1 MASTPDVKYRV
12 FVSPDDKQICSDD
25 EVPYVIG
32 QTLGYATQ
40 VTTRRVQK
48 ILSSRFQKHGI
59 LFAEWPILLN
69 LWAKETATQR
79 ELSKL
84 ISIAEANIA
93 RTVVRME
100 KKKLLTRKRNA
111 QDRRES
117 IVQLTD
123 KGKALQNVL
132 LKEVV
137 TLSDTMKAALGE
149 ERMAQVFNAHIVL
162 NQALE
167 KLEHE
172 EMRPDA
178 KPL

>member
-1 MASTPDVKYRV
+1 MTYSSDLKYRV
-12 FVSPDDKQICSDD
+12 FISTDDQRACADD

-32 QTLGYATQ
+32 QTLGYASQ
-40 VTTRRVQK
+40 VTTRRIQK
-48 ILSSRFQKHGI
+48 ILSRRFQKHGI

-100 KKKLLTRKRNA
+100 KKKLLTRKRNSE
-111 QDRRES
+111 DRRES
-117 IVQLTD
+117 IVQLTE
-123 KGKALQNVL
+123 KGKALQDVL
-132 LKEVV
+132 LNEVV
-137 TLSDTMKAALGE
+137 TLTEVMSATLGE
-149 ERMAQVFNAHIVL
+149 ERMAKVFEAHVL
-162 NQALE
+162 LNDVLE

-172 EMRPDA
+172 EMERNA
-178 KPL
+178 